1 MYLFVKKHQFLRD
14 FSGGVLNFINTKMV
28 GLFFFYFVFWIY
40 RKYKWSNYYKLNMKW
55 SFQVA
60 EFNEEKL

>member
-14 FSGGVLNFINTKMV
+14 FSGVLNFINTKMV